1 MKVILTTNIK
11 KLGKIGE
18 IISVKD
24 GFARNY
30 LFPNNMALRNTK
42 KNSEY
47 YNNIKDNMI
56 EKEKS
61 KLDEAKNLINEIG
74 KLNII
79 FNKEADDKDQLYGSI
94 SKKEILDYLLS
105 NNVKVKSDDLIIRQP
120 IKALGEH
127 EIEINP
133 YIDIAQVFKLIVKK
147 N

>member
-1 MKVILTTNIK
+1 MKIILTTNIK

-18 IISVKD
+18 IVNVKD

-30 LFPNNMALRNTK
+30 LFPNKMALRNTK

-56 EKEKS
+56 EKEKN
-61 KLDEAKNLINEIG
+61 KLDEAKNLINKIG
-74 KLNII
+74 KLKII

-94 SKKEILDYLLS
+94 SKKEILDYLLT

-120 IKALGEH
+120 IKALGEL
-127 EIEINP
+127 EIEINS
-133 YIDIAQVFKLIVKK
+133 
-147 N
+147 

>member
-18 IISVKD
+18 IVNVKD

-47 YNNIKDNMI
+47 YENIKDNMI
-56 EKEKS
+56 EKEKN
-61 KLDEAKNLINEIG
+61 KLNDAKKLINEIG

-79 FNKEADDKDQLYGSI
+79 FNKESDDKDQLYGSI

-133 YIDIAQVFKLIVKK
+133 YIDIVEVFKLIVKK

>member
-18 IISVKD
+18 IVIVKD

-42 KNSEY
+42 KNSLY
-47 YNNIKDNMI
+47 YDNIKDNMI
-56 EKEKS
+56 EKEKN
-61 KLDEAKNLINEIG
+61 KLDDAKKLINEIG

-133 YIDIAQVFKLIVKK
+133 YIDIAEVFKLIVKK

>member
-18 IISVKD
+18 IVSVKD
-24 GFARNY
+24 GFARNF
-30 LFPNNMALRNTK
+30 LFPNKMALRNTK

-47 YNNIKDNMI
+47 YDNIKDNMI
-56 EKEKS
+56 EKEKN
-61 KLDEAKNLINEIG
+61 KLDEAKNLINKIG
-74 KLNII
+74 KLKII

-94 SKKEILDYLLS
+94 SKKEILDYLLI

-133 YIDIAQVFKLIVKK
+133 YIDISKVFKLVVKK

>member
-11 KLGKIGE
+11 KLGKVGE
-18 IISVKD
+18 IVNVKD

-47 YNNIKDNMI
+47 YVNIKDNMI
-56 EKEKS
+56 EKEKN
-61 KLDEAKNLINEIG
+61 KFDDAKNLISEIG

-105 NNVKVKSDDLIIRQP
+105 KKIKVKSDDLIIRQP

-133 YIDIAQVFKLIVKK
+133 YIDISQVFKLIVKK